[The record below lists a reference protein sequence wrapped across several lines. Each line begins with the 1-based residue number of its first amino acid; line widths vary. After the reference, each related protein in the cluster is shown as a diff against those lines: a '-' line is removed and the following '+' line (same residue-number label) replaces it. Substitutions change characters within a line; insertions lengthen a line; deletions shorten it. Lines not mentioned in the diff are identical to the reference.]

1 MKINAVELL
10 GSAPQ
15 IAANRLCC
23 QSGSFYWCGV
33 CCSIGVQIKSMSNIS
48 FSFEAPWLLLL
59 LLAIPWLWIV
69 SFRALSG
76 LGPWRR
82 IAALTFRSIVLLLI
96 ILAIAGIQWVW
107 ISDKL
112 TVVYLLDQSDSI
124 ARAKRDIMLDYAI
137 KSVQAHR
144 EDGRGDRSG
153 LIVFGRE
160 ATIEFPPYDDDLPVV
175 RGVESYLGR
184 TDATNLESA
193 LKLASAAFPE
203 DSAKRVVI
211 ITDGIETVGTA
222 SPVAKTMAEAGIGID
237 VVPISFTSKSEILV
251 EKVDLPTNIRQGQPF
266 ETRVVINRFQEG
278 TDEPVPGRLR
288 LMRKVGPREQML
300 LDQPVVLD
308 KDINVFPIRDT
319 IDQPAGYTY
328 RAEFVPDDPLDDS
341 LQQNN
346 RADAFTYVR
355 GKGRVLLIE
364 DWNTPGEYAA
374 LIEALRR
381 GDIEVEVQTSDQ
393 MFTTLPELQAFDCV
407 ILAGVPRSSGNTADD
422 IANFTDEQIEML
434 VSNTEYVGSGLIML
448 GGPNA
453 FGAGGWANTALE
465 KAMPVDFQIKNK
477 KIEAVGALAMVLHAS
492 ELANGNYWQK
502 RIGQSALEVLGPMD
516 YCGVLQYGSLGDSW
530 LWGSP
535 QGMLRV
541 GPNRQ
546 AMISNIRAMAP
557 GDMPDFSPTMQMAL
571 KSLTAT
577 PASIKHMII
586 ISDGD
591 PTPPPGG
598 LLSQFSNAQIKIST
612 VAVGTHGPAG
622 HQTLQRIAT
631 TTGGNYYVASNPTAL
646 PKIFQKEAMRV
657 SRPLVY
663 EPEGG
668 LNPQITYPHEIVQ
681 GLSRELP
688 NLTGFVLTTLKDSPL
703 VQVPI
708 RASNPTE
715 PENQTVLATWEY
727 GAGRTAVF
735 ASDVGKRWAARWNE
749 WDAYDQFFTQLV
761 RWAMRPT
768 KSDAKFTVATNVGDG
783 RVEVVV
789 NALTQEDQ
797 FLNFLD
803 MQAVAVGPDLK
814 PLPLVMRQVAPGRY
828 VGSFEAD
835 NAGSYLINAMPGPG
849 MAPITTGASVPFSDE
864 YRIRQ
869 TNFAALEQL
878 AGLEPKGGIA
888 GEMSAPLD
896 QNSFQE
902 LLKNNT
908 YRPGLPRAMSMQDI
922 WPICLLLGA
931 CALFADIF
939 VRRVALDYAYP
950 LRWLAKR
957 FRPGE
962 SVQDMERKQSLQRL
976 RNKKSEVSGEM
987 EQTRSAT
994 RFEAAEGSEP
1004 ATLEDALPGAKGV
1017 ETKAP
1022 QRSNT
1027 LPGMAQKEEPG
1038 GYTARLLAAK
1048 KAAQKKQADGEN

>member
-1 MKINAVELL
+1 
-10 GSAPQ
+10 
-15 IAANRLCC
+15 
-23 QSGSFYWCGV
+23 
-33 CCSIGVQIKSMSNIS
+33 MSNIS

-59 LLAIPWLWIV
+59 LVVIPWLWVV

-82 IAALTFRSIVLLLI
+82 IAALTFRSFVLLLI

-144 EDGRGDRSG
+144 EDARGDRSG

-160 ATIEFPPYDDDLPVV
+160 AAIEFPPYDDDLPVV

-237 VVPISFTSKSEILV
+237 IVPISFSSKSEILV

-278 TDEPVPGRLR
+278 TNEPVPGRLR

-308 KDINVFPIRDT
+308 RDINVFPIRDT

-328 RAEFVPDDPLDDS
+328 RAEFVPDDPVDDS

-381 GDIEVEVQTSDQ
+381 GDIEVEVQSSDQ
-393 MFTTLPELQAFDCV
+393 MFTTLPELQAFDCI

-477 KIEAVGALAMVLHAS
+477 KIEAVGALAMVLHAC

-502 RIGQSALEVLGPMD
+502 RIGQSSLEVLGPMD

-557 GDMPDFSPTMQMAL
+557 GDMPDFAPTMQMAL
-571 KSLTAT
+571 KSLTAI

-591 PTPPPGG
+591 PTAPPNG

-622 HQTLQRIAT
+622 SVTLQNIAT
-631 TTGGNYYVASNPTAL
+631 ATGGNYYQASNPTAL

-668 LNPQITYPHEIVQ
+668 LKPQITYPHEIVQ

-688 NLTGFVLTTLKDSPL
+688 NLTGFVLTSLKDSPL

-735 ASDVGKRWAARWNE
+735 TSDVGKRWAARWTE
-749 WDAYDQFFTQLV
+749 WEGYDQFFTQLV

-878 AGLEPKGGIA
+878 ADLEPTGGTA
-888 GEMSAPLD
+888 GVMSAPLEPA
-896 QNSFQE
+896 SFQE
-902 LLKNNT
+902 LLKNNV
-908 YRPGLPRAMSMQDI
+908 YRSGLPRAMSMQDI

-950 LRWLAKR
+950 LKWLAKR
-957 FRPGE
+957 LKPGE
-962 SVQDMERKQSLQRL
+962 SIQDMERKQSLQRL

-987 EQTRSAT
+987 EQTRSST
-994 RFEAAEGSEP
+994 RFEATAGSDP
-1004 ATLEDALPGAKGV
+1004 ATLDEAISAAKGA
-1017 ETKAP
+1017 EIKAA
-1022 QRSNT
+1022 QRSST
-1027 LPGMAQKEEPG
+1027 LPGMATKEEPG